1 MLRLG
6 VCILCVGL
14 VSCRSFFHTEDR
26 LVGTETRDA
35 PKEGAAAPFFVIND
49 YSRTDT
55 VSAPR
60 FAARRQY
67 NEFAPSVKERDGDV
81 VSEAGDAKSCLHGMW
96 GKGGD
101 CECNPGWQ
109 GGACDE
115 PIREVKVM
123 KPPPPASSKFREGED
138 CDKDD
143 NVSTHAQHLLRDV
156 SISL

>member
-14 VSCRSFFHTEDR
+14 VSCRSLFHEEDR
-26 LVGTETRDA
+26 LLGTETRGA
-35 PKEGAAAPFFVIND
+35 SIESEGAEAPLSIIND
-49 YSRTDT
+49 YSLTDT

-67 NEFAPSVKERDGDV
+67 NEFAPSVRARDGDV
-81 VSEAGDAKSCLHGMW
+81 VSEVGNAKSCLHGMW

-109 GGACDE
+109 GRVCDE
-115 PIREVKVM
+115 PIREIKVE

-143 NVSTHAQHLLRDV
+143 NVSTHPLLCHA
-156 SISL
+156 ILYY